1 MSKRAKNILFG
12 FNAPEFSDNIVQDL
26 KNRGET
32 VNSQVCLSKR
42 EIKEFLVGHPEFRH
56 VVLLETLYKED
67 GTTEMYS
74 AEELA
79 RMTDTHNINIIVVL
93 AGKHRGTN
101 FMKTLYA
108 ANITSALF
116 QDEKQGASEEMIISL
131 ILKRRSRRNAR
142 TYYGID
148 RHPIKYSA
156 VGGEHID
163 VLSELGNSEYGQS
176 VLERFLILTKGMQA
190 GELGDLIENL
200 PLDIKNELSRYEEFY
215 ILLDAVKRKGG
226 NVKFRKPKKVE
237 FGLYVPEENILSEK
251 TENTIERTSFD
262 KEIDMDDI
270 FTNEEENEDDGLK
283 KMDTAPTFNNV
294 SEDVS
299 PSEDSDIFDLLFKF
313 KYYYGINDGIGKEN
327 TLYTV
332 AGDAVNLV
340 NQKLSRKC
348 VENKWIQAKSPREL
362 LGWASAAFVGIK
374 LSNQRN
380 FKQFEDGVFRNRGVG
395 SYHFPCECKYVIE
408 GKEGLF
414 PAYVAVIDS
423 YLFYDERI
431 HNESEYDEYV
441 EKKLN
446 AIRKYIRYRS
456 NKGPCFIVCSCM
468 DDSDLNELGSMM
480 IRADFS
486 QEELE
491 HIYFTGA
498 GAFDESRIV
507 DCPYL
512 RMKINESEDTIE
524 YDFYAERPLFL
535 I

>member
-26 KNRGET
+26 RNRGET

-148 RHPIKYSA
+148 RRPIKYSA

-163 VLSELGNSEYGQS
+163 VLSELGNAEYGQS
-176 VLERFLILTKGMQA
+176 VLERFLILTKGMPA
-190 GELGDLIENL
+190 GELGNFIENL

-226 NVKFRKPKKVE
+226 NVKLRKPKKVE
-237 FGLYVPEENILSEK
+237 FGLYVPEENIFSEE
-251 TENTIERTSFD
+251 TENTMERTSFD

-283 KMDTAPTFNNV
+283 NMDTDQTSNNV

-299 PSEDSDIFDLLFKF
+299 PSEDSDIFDLSKLVLSDLDDE
-313 KYYYGINDGIGKEN
+313 YEGDVIPKEN
-327 TLYTV
+327 ENNKTV
-332 AGDAVNLV
+332 MQNMEQTFEADASEQGNFVEIEKPAEYYELAEPETENEEV
-340 NQKLSRKC
+340 ISDEDEKMNKLLEEISRI
-348 VENKWIQAKSPREL
+348 NKDTSDAYDNTVKSKE
-362 LGWASAAFVGIK
+362 I
-374 LSNQRN
+374 
-380 FKQFEDGVFRNRGVG
+380 GVV
-395 SYHFPCECKYVIE
+395 
-408 GKEGLF
+408 
-414 PAYVAVIDS
+414 
-423 YLFYDERI
+423 
-431 HNESEYDEYV
+431 
-441 EKKLN
+441 
-446 AIRKYIRYRS
+446 
-456 NKGPCFIVCSCM
+456 
-468 DDSDLNELGSMM
+468 
-480 IRADFS
+480 DFS
-486 QEELE
+486 TTPIKPKTEIRDLS
-491 HIYFTGA
+491 A
-498 GAFDESRIV
+498 
-507 DCPYL
+507 L
-512 RMKINESEDTIE
+512 LWED
-524 YDFYAERPLFL
+524 
-535 I
+535 